1 MRFTLQASRRSLAW
15 KVLGQ
20 SAQLT
25 HSLHSSTSPKP
36 KINWQ
41 SKEHCCTPSE
51 SGQFLVEGALGAAGA
66 VYTRRGTHQLQ
77 VILGAPQNQN
87 ISTQLHEFSIQHPGP

>member
-15 KVLGQ
+15 KALGQ

-25 HSLHSSTSPKP
+25 HTLHSSTSSKP

-41 SKEHCCTPSE
+41 SKEHCCIPSE
-51 SGQFLVEGALGAAGA
+51 SGQFLQVEGALGAAGA
-66 VYTRRGTHQLQ
+66 VYTRRGHTPAASNSGRATKPKHLHPTAR
-77 VILGAPQNQN
+77 ILHSA
-87 ISTQLHEFSIQHPGP
+87 S